1 MVSGSSDSEETAC
14 PSTAAQPTCLVT
26 CPQTRAIP
34 RQTGQALWDRPA
46 PGGVAER
53 VFKRLTCSFPRV
65 ILPSA
70 LSPPVPAASREQWRP
85 ADGRLGRDAAGND
98 WHPGGQA
105 TNAATGPGPA
115 RAAAPFSPFA
125 AGMGLCLGRK
135 KRASKQRADDGCSS
149 PWKHGSI
156 TSHSC
161 RGAARLPPAPAAPP
175 LAACSVLLAV
185 VWVNRSDQPQGWH
198 RRSCMPGHG
207 QHPVLQYGT
216 VQEGLGQGHH
226 VYPFPVGERR
236 DAPGPAGGVFIRSEA
251 EVTSPARPGLLHL
264 GRIRLAVCA
273 NTRKPRT

>member
-1 MVSGSSDSEETAC
+1 MVSGSSGSEETAC
-14 PSTAAQPTCLVT
+14 PSTAVQPTCLVT
-26 CPQTRAIP
+26 CPQTCAIP
-34 RQTGQALWDRPA
+34 RQAGQALWDRPA

-53 VFKRLTCSFPRV
+53 VFKRRTCGSPGV

-85 ADGRLGRDAAGND
+85 ADGRLGREAAGSD
-98 WHPGGQA
+98 WDPGGQA
-105 TNAATGPGPA
+105 ANAAAGPGPA

-135 KRASKQRADDGCSS
+135 QRARKQRADDGCSS

-156 TSHSC
+156 TSRSC

-185 VWVNRSDQPQGWH
+185 VWANRSRTAQTVLHAGTRPAPSVPLRDSAGGSGTGTPCLRLS
-198 RRSCMPGHG
+198 RR
-207 QHPVLQYGT
+207 
-216 VQEGLGQGHH
+216 
-226 VYPFPVGERR
+226 GEKQ
-236 DAPGPAGGVFIRSEA
+236 DARGPAGGVFIRSEA
-251 EVTSPARPGLLHL
+251 EVTSPARPGLLHP

-273 NTRKPRT
+273 NTREPRT